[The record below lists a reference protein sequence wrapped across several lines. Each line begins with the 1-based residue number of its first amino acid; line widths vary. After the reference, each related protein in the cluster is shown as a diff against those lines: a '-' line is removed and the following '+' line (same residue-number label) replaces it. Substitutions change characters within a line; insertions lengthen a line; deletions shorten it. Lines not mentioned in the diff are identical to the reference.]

1 MYSTIKLSIFMAAI
15 ILVGKTPL
23 ANAEQNNATLAS
35 DKQSQHKD
43 VKVKPVYLVAQFSVT
58 DVENYTE
65 LYAKPTVQQL
75 IAVGAELLAMSRDP
89 EVLEGKWDH
98 KSTVIIKFP
107 SMAVLK
113 NWYSSKEYQE
123 VKNIRISKLT
133 DGGNMILVP
142 AY

>member
-43 VKVKPVYLVAQFSVT
+43 VKVKPVYLIAQFSVT